1 MIRKISAGV
10 VIFRRENG
18 RIKYLLLHYIYEERP
33 RHWDF
38 PRGGIEKNEK
48 SIETAKREIWE
59 ESGIKYLKFI
69 SGFKESIRWFYKRK
83 INFRVKS
90 NGILKNKAKTI
101 TVFKTAIFY
110 LAELKK
116 GKVKISFEHVDYKWL
131 PRDEALECLTFKN
144 AKNVLKKANQFF
156 LKYYEKKK

>member
-1 MIRKISAGV
+1 MIREISAGAV
-10 VIFRRENG
+10 VFKKENG
-18 RIKYLLLHYIYEERP
+18 KIKYLLLRYGSKKNP
-33 RHWDF
+33 KHWDF

-59 ESGIKYLKFI
+59 EAGIKYLKFI
-69 SGFKESIRWFYKRK
+69 PGFKENIRWFYKRK

-90 NGILKNKAKTI
+90 NGILKNKAKVI
-101 TVFKTAIFY
+101 AVFKRAIFY

-131 PRDEALECLTFKN
+131 PCDEALECLTFKN
-144 AKNVLKKANQFF
+144 AKNVLKKANQFL